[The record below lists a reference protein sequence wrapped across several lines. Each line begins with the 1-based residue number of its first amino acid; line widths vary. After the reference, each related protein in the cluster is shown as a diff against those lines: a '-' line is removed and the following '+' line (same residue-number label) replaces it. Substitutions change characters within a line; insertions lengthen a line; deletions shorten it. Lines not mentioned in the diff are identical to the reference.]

1 MSMIILGTGHCQ
13 LGRTKRDKHGNI
25 IEEIPARFE
34 FAPDG
39 PCVAIGTVDLEA
51 QTLPDAITLT
61 DVFGDYDAAGYLTR
75 AMEQLKPAR
84 PVNIPDF
91 AAIIQ
96 AAIKDGVNFCDYCQ
110 GLNCHDCAVE
120 EWKEN
125 AE

>member
-13 LGRTKRDKHGNI
+13 LGRTQRDKHGNI
-25 IEEIPARFE
+25 VHEYPARFE

-96 AAIKDGVNFCDYCQ
+96 AAIKDGVNICDYCQ
-110 GLNCHDCAVE
+110 GLNCRECAVE

>member
-1 MSMIILGTGHCQ
+1 MSFIFLATGHCH
-13 LGRTKRDKHGNI
+13 LGRTQRDKHGNI
-25 IEEIPARFE
+25 TKEIPARFE
-34 FAPDG
+34 YAPDG
-39 PCVAIGTVDLEA
+39 PCVAVGTLDPATNMVD
-51 QTLPDAITLT
+51 TLT

-75 AMEQLKPAR
+75 AMEHLKPTR